1 LVTHCCLKKKEKE
14 EDFIPNSIDKDWILI
29 DCTDT
34 ERERERERERE
45 KESWEDLRDK
55 GFHILS
61 RILHWSGLQETET
74 ETEREWKGFILASRS
89 V

>member
-1 LVTHCCLKKKEKE
+1 LSQKEEE
-14 EDFIPNSIDKDWILI
+14 EDFIPNLIDKDWILI
-29 DCTDT
+29 DCTQ
-34 ERERERERERE
+34 RERERERE
-45 KESWEDLRDK
+45 KGSWEDLREK

-74 ETEREWKGFILASRS
+74 EREWKGFILASRC